1 MQSFRCERS
10 LLTNCCRAFML
21 MFGHRDWK
29 KLTFYYF
36 ADAYINFNSL
46 VTDLFKI
53 YKTRIW
59 MSAINPASFVTPTSS
74 LTAPPPFTAIV
85 GHGGRSSPAGRRRHH
100 GHNLAKSSAG
110 EYAEP
115 AEHTRSLA
123 AAPATG
129 LRNAYFTPYQSLNL
143 GSGLQPPG
151 HEMAGLQHAMY
162 NHLNPSDPFTPYTDH
177 HYAVLDPNAP
187 SFSTSQRPGSRPSQG
202 GRSLAQ
208 DWVGDFQ
215 GLTLGGS

>member
-1 MQSFRCERS
+1 
-10 LLTNCCRAFML
+10 ML
-21 MFGHRDWK
+21 RYSRRDWK

-74 LTAPPPFTAIV
+74 LSVPPPFAAIG
-85 GHGGRSSPAGRRRHH
+85 GHGGSGSPAGRRRHN
-100 GHNLAKSSAG
+100 GHSLAKSSVG
-110 EYAEP
+110 EFAEP
-115 AEHTRSLA
+115 TDHSRSLA
-123 AAPATG
+123 AAPRAG
-129 LRNAYFTPYQSLNL
+129 LRNSYLTPYHNLNL
-143 GSGLQPPG
+143 GSGPQQPSHDITALP
-151 HEMAGLQHAMY
+151 HVMY
-162 NHLNPSDPFTPYTDH
+162 NHLAATDPFASYTGHPY
-177 HYAVLDPNAP
+177 AILDPNAP
-187 SFSTSQRPGSRPSQG
+187 SFSTSQRTGPGPRQQV
-202 GRSLAQ
+202 GRSLGQ